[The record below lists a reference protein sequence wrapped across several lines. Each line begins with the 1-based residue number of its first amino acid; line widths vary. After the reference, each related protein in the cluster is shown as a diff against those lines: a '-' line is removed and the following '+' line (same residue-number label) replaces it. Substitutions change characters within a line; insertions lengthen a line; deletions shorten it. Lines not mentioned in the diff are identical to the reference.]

1 MKRKYKLLI
10 IILLSILLAYLI
22 YFFNSNEKIN
32 IVAIGDGVSSGETSF
47 NIDGISYNDYIK
59 EYFDNK
65 KLLKNYNN
73 DYSYENYKIND
84 LINDL
89 NSNDLDEYEKKY
101 IKQIFHNAN
110 LITISIGEEELVKL
124 SITKDLDIKY
134 INEFINNYD
143 KLLSIITNISDA
155 KIIIISFYENK
166 YLDKSNVIILNSEL
180 SNLSKKYNVIFINI
194 SDLMMN
200 EDYYGNDNSF
210 YFNYKGHKE
219 IASMILNSI

>member
-1 MKRKYKLLI
+1 MKRKYKILI
-10 IILLSILLAYLI
+10 IVLLSIILAYLI
-22 YFFNSNEKIN
+22 FILNKSEKIN

-59 EYFDNK
+59 DYFDNK
-65 KLLKNYNN
+65 KLLKNYNS
-73 DYSYENYKIND
+73 DYSNENYKIKD

-89 NSNDLDEYEKKY
+89 DNNELDKSAKKY
-101 IKQIFHNAN
+101 IKQIFHKAN
-110 LITISIGEEELVKL
+110 LITLSIGEEELVKL

-143 KLLSIITNISDA
+143 KLISIIKNISDA
-155 KIIIISFYENK
+155 KIVVIGFYENK

-180 SNLSKKYNVIFINI
+180 SNLVKKYDLVFINI
-194 SDLMMN
+194 SDLMLN
-200 EDYYGNDNSF
+200 KDYYVNKDSF

-219 IASMILNSI
+219 IASMIINSL